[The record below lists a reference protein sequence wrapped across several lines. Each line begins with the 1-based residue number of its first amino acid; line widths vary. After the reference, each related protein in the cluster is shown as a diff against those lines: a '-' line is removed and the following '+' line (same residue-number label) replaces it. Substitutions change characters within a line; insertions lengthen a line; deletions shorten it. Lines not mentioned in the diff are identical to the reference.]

1 MSKTKINKKAKT
13 ARLSILSNTTLIVM
27 KIGAGLYSGSVSIVS
42 EAIHS
47 TLDLVASV
55 IAYFAV
61 RISDKPADKHHPFGH
76 GKYENVSG
84 VIEAL
89 LIFAAAIW
97 IIIEA
102 LRKLLNSDHLLEVK
116 TLDIGIVVMLL
127 SGFINFLVSRRL
139 YKVSKETGS
148 LALEADALH
157 LKTDIYTSV
166 GVGLG
171 LLAIRLT
178 GFYFLDPV
186 IALLVATFII
196 HEAYNLLRKAFNP
209 LLDSALS
216 DKEVEGYTDFIKQ
229 EMPDFYR
236 YCNLKTRKSGV
247 FSIVQFQLIT
257 RADVM
262 LGEAVRQ
269 RDILNDKIVKRF
281 PNTELIILLD
291 AE

>member
-196 HEAYNLLRKAFNP
+196 YEAYKLLSKAFNP

-229 EMPDFYR
+229 EIPDFYR

-257 RADVM
+257 RTDVM

>member
-196 HEAYNLLRKAFNP
+196 YEAYKLLSKAFNP

-229 EMPDFYR
+229 EIPDFYR

>member
-178 GFYFLDPV
+178 GFYFLDPI

-196 HEAYNLLRKAFNP
+196 HEAYKLLRKAFNP

-216 DKEVEGYTDFIKQ
+216 DQEIEGYTNFIKQ
-229 EMPDFYR
+229 EIPDLYR
-236 YCNLKTRKSGV
+236 YCNLKTRKSGM